1 MADITRAEPF
11 ARTLRLPT
19 DWLDALAHRAKV
31 LRRRN
36 RRNRYLA
43 LTGRS
48 PRRYPWLESLF
59 TSMSGR

>member
-1 MADITRAEPF
+1 MAETTLAQPF
-11 ARTLRLPT
+11 ARTLRLPSG
-19 DWLDALAHRAKV
+19 WLEVFAHRPNV

-43 LTGRS
+43 LTGR
-48 PRRYPWLESLF
+48 PYHRYPWFESLF